1 MDIERLNQLTQ
12 TADKVRKMTIECIGK
27 FGVGHIGGSVSVT
40 EILTSLYFYC
50 ANVDPSNPKWSD
62 RDRIVLSKGH
72 AAVGLYSCLAEK
84 GYFDRSI
91 LDTLNRN
98 GTSLPSHCDM
108 LKVAGVDFTAGSLGQ
123 GISAAVGM
131 AINAKMDR
139 KSYHTYCIVGDGES
153 QEGQVWE
160 AIMLAGYKK
169 LNNFTLF
176 IDYNKMQI
184 DGYLN
189 EVCDVAPFES
199 KLKAFGFKVL
209 TVDGHNIEQ
218 IINAVEECKKSKKA
232 TAIVCNTIK
241 GKGVKCCE
249 GTPKSHS
256 VSFTEEQWRKEVYGE
271 DCVK

>member
-1 MDIERLNQLTQ
+1 MDIEKLNQLQ
-12 TADKVRKMTIECIGK
+12 LTADKVRKMTIECIGK
-27 FGVGHIGGSVSVT
+27 FGVGHIGGSVSIT
-40 EILTSLYFYC
+40 EILTALYFHC
-50 ANVDPSNPKWSD
+50 ANIDPTNPKWDD

-84 GYFDRSI
+84 GYFDKSV

-108 LKVAGVDFTAGSLGQ
+108 LKVTGVDFTAGSLGQ

-131 AINAKMDR
+131 AINAKMSR
-139 KSYHTYCIVGDGES
+139 KKYHTYCIIGDGES

-176 IDYNKMQI
+176 VDYNKMQI

-199 KLKAFGFKVL
+199 KLKAFGFKVYS
-209 TVDGHNIEQ
+209 VDGHNLEQ
-218 IINAVEECKKSKKA
+218 LIHTIEECKKSKKA

-256 VSFTEEQWRKEVYGE
+256 VSFTEEQWKKEVYGE
-271 DCVK
+271 DYNR